1 MPGSDD
7 GRGRMG
13 GPEIGPGG
21 HCTCPSCR
29 ATVPETRGRPCYQ
42 TPCPKCGTL
51 MIRARESGRE
61 V

>member
-1 MPGSDD
+1 
-7 GRGRMG
+7 MG